1 MAIIIPGGGVASISG
16 SLGGVTFSRNK
27 GGAYVRNRSIPTN
40 PASVF
45 QGEVRAILADLTS
58 RWNDT
63 LTALQRE
70 GWDTYAA
77 NVLLPNSL
85 GQPRDVGG
93 LAMYVRS
100 NVSRVQSNE
109 SRVDDAPIIF
119 NLGAFTD
126 PSVFA
131 ATASA
136 TTIDVAFD
144 NTDDWANE
152 DDSVL
157 LVYGSRPKNETQNFF
172 KGPYRFAEAIFGSSS
187 SPPVSPLSIAMP
199 FGFSVGQRVF
209 AKFSISRAD
218 GRLSS
223 PVRDFGTGT

>member
-27 GGAYVRNRSIPTN
+27 GGAYVRNRTVPTN
-40 PASVF
+40 PGTIF
-45 QGEVRAILADLTS
+45 QGAVRSILADLTS
-58 RWNDT
+58 RWNDN

-85 GQPRDVGG
+85 GFPRDVGG

-100 NVSRVQSNE
+100 NVSRVQALE
-109 SRVDDAPIIF
+109 PRVDDAPIVF

-126 PSVFA
+126 PSISA

-144 NTDDWANE
+144 NTDEWANE

-172 KGPYRFAEAIFGSSS
+172 KGPYRFAEGIFGSST
-187 SPPVSPLSIAMP
+187 SPPVSPLSVAMP
-199 FGFSVGQRVF
+199 FAFSIGQRVF
-209 AKFSISRAD
+209 AKFSITRAD
-218 GRLSS
+218 GRLSN
-223 PVRDFGTGT
+223 PVRDFETGT